1 MAVYVWRENMELAG
15 PIVFYGH
22 LVGLD
27 GLVFEDSGVN
37 SVAAIL
43 EPRHDKFVRRNVVS
57 VVPGLEGLYQNGI
70 GVDVVCQYNLM
81 VAAEGSD
88 REAAHVVC
96 VELADGLNEY
106 V

>member
-1 MAVYVWRENMELAG
+1 MEVWSDKIELAG
-15 PIVFYGH
+15 PIVFYGQ
-22 LVGLD
+22 LVGLA
-27 GLVFEDSGVN
+27 GLIVEDLEVN

-43 EPRHDKFVRRNVVS
+43 EPRHDAVVLRDAVL
-57 VVPGLEGLYQNGI
+57 VVPVLEGFEQNGI
-70 GVDVVCQYNLM
+70 GVDMVRQHNAV